1 MDEISFYPGRRTV
14 LAACLWVGFG
24 SAVTAGA
31 ILALPDAPHY
41 RIALTVGVSLLCGV
55 VAAWAGWWGGS
66 PRQWSMLK
74 RNVPLLCSS
83 TLSTICVLSAFKL
96 AGYASAVPYM
106 IMYLS
111 VWLCLRTFMIWGT
124 RLSNP
129 TNRDLMWNVRPQLI
143 RNLML
148 VLTMGCLL
156 LLPIEWAYL
165 AFGAGIVTMA
175 VSSVVERKVWTMGAR
190 KYNQELND

>member
-24 SAVTAGA
+24 SAATVGA
-31 ILALPDAPHY
+31 ILALPDPPPY
-41 RIALTVGVSLLCGV
+41 RVAMAVGVSVFCGV
-55 VAAWAGWWGGS
+55 VAAWTAWWGGS

-83 TLSTICVLSAFKL
+83 TLSTICVMTSFKL
-96 AGYASAVPYM
+96 AGYTSAVPYM
-106 IMYLS
+106 TLYLS
-111 VWLCLRTFMIWGT
+111 IWLCLRTFMIWGA
-124 RLSNP
+124 RLSKP

-148 VLTMGCLL
+148 VLAMGCLL
-156 LLPIEWAYL
+156 LLPEEWAYL
-165 AFGAGIVTMA
+165 AFGTGIVTMA

-190 KYNQELND
+190 KYNQELNG